1 MIEVDKIENIE
12 LPDFEYTP
20 QGIEELK
27 AVLKAGKVVR
37 NPFAKYYNTEVEVLV
52 VQETDVEYK

>member
-1 MIEVDKIENIE
+1 MDKIEIID

-27 AVLKAGKVVR
+27 TVLKAGKAVR
-37 NPFAKYYNTEVEVLV
+37 NPFAKYYNTEVSITV
-52 VQETDVEYK
+52 VQEKDVEYK